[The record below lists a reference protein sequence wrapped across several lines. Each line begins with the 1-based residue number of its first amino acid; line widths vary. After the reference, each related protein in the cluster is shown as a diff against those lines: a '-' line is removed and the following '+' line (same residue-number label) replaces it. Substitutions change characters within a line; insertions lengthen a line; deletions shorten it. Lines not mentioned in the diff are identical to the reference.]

1 MFKGVTTYIVLWFT
15 RQRAVFRGITT
26 YIVLRATKN
35 GSHDSV
41 LFTAGLI
48 PVRFKNCGLEIVEY
62 CLHKM
67 ELLC

>member
-1 MFKGVTTYIVLWFT
+1 MTDGLLC
-15 RQRAVFRGITT
+15 VFREITG

-41 LFTAGLI
+41 LFTAGII
-48 PVRFKNCGLEIVEY
+48 PVRLTFKNFCGLEIVEY
-62 CLHKM
+62 CLHEM